1 MKPTFREILNDHPSG
16 IYTLLFK
23 NCTLYNIPA
32 KNVDADIRK
41 EWFSYCPSYKIEVVY
56 DDGTTKF
63 EHITA
68 KFYR

>member
-1 MKPTFREILNDHPSG
+1 MKPTFREILNDHPTA
-16 IYTLLFK
+16 IYTLMFK

-32 KNVDADIRK
+32 KNVDADIRS
-41 EWFSYCPSYKIEVVY
+41 EWFKYCPTYNVETVY
-56 DDGTTKF
+56 DDGTLKF